1 MRERGKKKRGET
13 NGHGIQTR
21 RRRVEK
27 DGEGRR
33 QRREITSF
41 PLPFW
46 RERVVSVASQVS
58 STSKEEAL
66 CLSL

>member
-33 QRREITSF
+33 QRREITSS
-41 PLPFW
+41 LPHFGE
-46 RERVVSVASQVS
+46 ERVVSVASQVS